1 MKTADFSFQA
11 EEGAS
16 LHVSGWAV
24 DTPKAVVQI
33 LHGMAEYGSRYARLA
48 EALAAAGY
56 ITYAHDHRGHGH
68 SISDASP
75 PGHLTDHD
83 SWNRI
88 VEDAHGVNREIARRH
103 PDLLIIALGHSMG
116 SFVLQQMLFEHPG
129 DMVAAALSGSNGK
142 PPAKAAAGKI
152 VARIERA
159 RVGRR
164 NPSHLL
170 TRLSFGDYNK
180 AFAPARTEFDWL
192 SRDPHEVDRY
202 VADPLLGFEVS
213 TQTWVD
219 LLAALGRIADRSNV
233 ARIPQAM
240 PLYLFAGD
248 RDPVGE
254 FGKGM
259 RRLHDAYRRA
269 GIVDVRLKLYPGG
282 RHEMFNETNRH
293 EVTADFIAWC
303 NEIVATRGELPEE
316 VAPAGG

>member
-1 MKTADFSFQA
+1 MKTSDFLFQA
-11 EEGAS
+11 DDGAS

-24 DTPKAVVQI
+24 DAPKAVVQV
-33 LHGMAEYGSRYARLA
+33 LHGMADYGSRYARLA
-48 EALAAAGY
+48 KALAAAGY
-56 ITYAHDHRGHGH
+56 TTYAHDHRGHGK
-68 SISDASP
+68 SVSDASP
-75 PGHLTDHD
+75 PGHLADHD

-103 PDLLIIALGHSMG
+103 PGLPIIVLGHSMG
-116 SFVLQQMLFEHPG
+116 SFVLQQLLFEHPG

-170 TRLSFGDYNK
+170 TRLTFGEYNK
-180 AFAPARTEFDWL
+180 AFAPARTDFDWL
-192 SRDPHEVDRY
+192 SRDPDEVDRY
-202 VADPLLGFEVS
+202 IADPLLGFEVS

-219 LLAALGRIADRSNV
+219 LLGGLDWIARPDNV
-233 ARIPQAM
+233 ARVPKAM

-259 RRLHDAYRRA
+259 KRLHDAYRSA
-269 GIVDVRLKLYPGG
+269 GIADVRLKLYPGG
-282 RHEMFNETNRH
+282 RHESFNETNRQ

-303 NEIVATRGELPEE
+303 DEMVAAH
-316 VAPAGG
+316 V